1 MFAGSSQLC
10 RKGCLREYT
19 AVAVHYDCFTIFIH
33 TCALRTVEALSRLWT
48 LGAWRSPWTRAHP
61 LQLQPNYAMP
71 RDVLERVASITGH
84 PQLGR
89 CPTELLDMIRGYDP
103 QCLFWRAVSTM
114 TLAASCSYLPDPS
127 KPLQTLPLAEIA
139 GWERGGPLP
148 RLQDAASLDLPT
160 PLGTMLITIDAV
172 GIKTVQRLSAR
183 APPFSEPNT
192 DSLAFIVA
200 DVSSLSRVDA
210 CFKGGL
216 LRLHSL
222 LAYWFVQIWDTP
234 SPPSL
239 PSSSCALLRNSGEP
253 LHLVRTVEL
262 GTVTGLT
269 FFYDT
274 EHLLGIH
281 PHCAKSPSAVSFDEH
296 LSERWLSERIWVY
309 LPISREDS
317 VDVLGFRT
325 STRRQRS
332 HEPVNNVLV
341 S

>member
-1 MFAGSSQLC
+1 LC
-10 RKGCLREYT
+10 RKGCLRKYT
-19 AVAVHYDCFTIFIH
+19 AVAVHYDCFTIFTH
-33 TCALRTVEALSRLWT
+33 TCALGTAEALSCLWT
-48 LGAWRSPWTRAHP
+48 LGAWRSPWLWAQP
-61 LQLQPNYAMP
+61 LQLQPNYDMP

-89 CPTELLDMIRGYDP
+89 CPTELLYMIRGYDP

-114 TLAASCSYLPDPS
+114 ALAASCSYLPDPS
-127 KPLQTLPLAEIA
+127 KPLQTLVTLPLAEIA
-139 GWERGGPLP
+139 DWERGGPLP
-148 RLQDAASLDLPT
+148 RLHDAASLDVPT
-160 PLGTMLITIDAV
+160 PLGTMLITIDAA

-192 DSLAFIVA
+192 DSLAFILA
-200 DVSSLSRVDA
+200 DVSSLGGVGA
-210 CFKGGL
+210 CFNGGL

-222 LAYWFVQIWDTP
+222 LVDWSVQIWDTP

-253 LHLVRTVEL
+253 VHLVRTVKL

-274 EHLLGIH
+274 EYLLDIH
-281 PHCAKSPSAVSFDEH
+281 PHYAKSPSAVPFDEH
-296 LSERWLSERIWVY
+296 LSQRWLSERIWVY

-325 STRRQRS
+325 STQRS
-332 HEPVNNVLV
+332 LAPVNNVLV